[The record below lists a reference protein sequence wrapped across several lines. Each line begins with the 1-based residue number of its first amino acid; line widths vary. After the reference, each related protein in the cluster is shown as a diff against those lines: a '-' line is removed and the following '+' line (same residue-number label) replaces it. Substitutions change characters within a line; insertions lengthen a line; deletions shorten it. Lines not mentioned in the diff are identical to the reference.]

1 MAGDEE
7 KLMTQQELLDR
18 ADIREVITAYNIAGD
33 QGRVKQLGGV
43 FAPNGVLLTTSSGAG
58 RLESVGPEA
67 IAERLGTA
75 RAGGTGPD
83 RPLEFVRHHQTT
95 CQITLEGPEAAQGR
109 TYFVVFSEI
118 GLDHTGLYMDR
129 FRKIDGEWKIA
140 HREVR
145 IDWVAENGHTRST
158 RR

>member
-1 MAGDEE
+1 
-7 KLMTQQELLDR
+7 MTPQELLDR
-18 ADIREVITAYNIAGD
+18 AEIRELITAYNIAGD
-33 QGRVKQLGGV
+33 QGRVQGLGAV
-43 FAPNGVLLTTSSGAG
+43 FAPDGVLLTTSSAAG

-67 IAERLGTA
+67 IAERLGSA
-75 RAGGTGPD
+75 RVGGTGPD

-95 CQITLEGPEAAQGR
+95 CQITLDGPDQARGR
-109 TYFVVFSEI
+109 TYFLVVSEI
-118 GLDHTGLYMDR
+118 GLDHSGLYMDR
-129 FRKIDGEWKIA
+129 FRRVDGRWRIA